1 VRDVAQA
8 DRAHVWHPYTPEDDT
23 ARPPLVIARAQGSR
37 LYDPNG
43 QSYLDGNASWWT
55 MALGH
60 GHPRLVAALRDQ
72 AEQLAHVAMAGITH
86 EPAALLASELCAAAP
101 AGLTRVFYTDN
112 GSGAVEVAL
121 RMALQGQT
129 QRGRGQK
136 TRLVALTG
144 AYHGDTLGAAS
155 LGDVPLFVRHVD
167 GMRVECLRVPVPT
180 SAGKNEAGYAAAFA
194 AMRALLAREGA
205 QIAAVFVEPLVQ
217 GAAGMRIYEAAY
229 LRELR
234 AACTQAGAW
243 LIFDEVF
250 TGYGRTGAMWAAE
263 RAGVTPDLMCLGKA
277 FASLVPMGATLAT
290 EEVWDCFRGGRDRAL
305 NYGHTFYG
313 NPIGARL
320 AREVLS
326 VFKDEA
332 VVAQAAHKA
341 EIIAERMRAMSEVP
355 GVIDTR
361 SLGVIG
367 ALDFA
372 GSSGYLGGKGWKVF
386 DEALSRGAYLRPL
399 GDTVYLCPPLTIPD
413 TELHQLLDIMEAS
426 VRAVL

>member
-1 VRDVAQA
+1 MRDVAKA

-23 ARPPLVIARAQGSR
+23 ARPPLVVARASGSR
-37 LYDPNG
+37 LFAPNG
-43 QSYLDGNASWWT
+43 QSYIDGNASWWT

-60 GHPRLVAALRDQ
+60 GHPRLVAALREQ
-72 AEQLAHVAMAGITH
+72 AGELAHVAMAGITH
-86 EPAALLASELCAAAP
+86 AQASLLAAELCEVAP
-101 AGLTRVFYTDN
+101 PGLTRVFYTDN
-112 GSGAVEVAL
+112 GSGAIEAAL
-121 RMALQGQT
+121 RMALQGQA
-129 QRGRGQK
+129 QRGQPQK
-136 TRLVALTG
+136 NRLVALTG

-180 SAGKNEAGYAAAFA
+180 QDGYQAAFRS
-194 AMRALLAREGA
+194 MRTLLADEGE

-217 GAAGMRIYEAAY
+217 GAAGMRFYDASY

-234 AACTQAGAW
+234 EACTHAGAW

-250 TGYGRTGAMWAAE
+250 TGYGRTGSMWAAE
-263 RAGVTPDLMCLGKA
+263 RAGVRPDLMCLGKA

-290 EEVWDCFRGGRDRAL
+290 QEVWDCFRGGRDRAL

-320 AREVLS
+320 AREVLA
-326 VFKDEA
+326 VFKDEE
-332 VVAQAAHKA
+332 VVAQAARKA
-341 EIIAERMRAMSEVP
+341 EIFVERMRRVGEIP
-355 GVIDTR
+355 GVIQAR

-367 ALDFA
+367 ALEFE

-386 DEALSRGAYLRPL
+386 DEALARGAFLRPL
-399 GDTVYLCPPLTIPD
+399 GDTVYLCPPLTIPEP
-413 TELHQLLDIMEAS
+413 ELHELFDILEAS
-426 VRAVL
+426 VRAVV